1 MMERIFIL
9 LLLIGCIIGMYVCL
23 YIIWHMIKSVIKEN
37 AMLDKIKVHVLE
49 VNDINDTVEELTTE
63 ILSPLHDM
71 ILDGSKKVRITVEIT
86 DV

>member
-1 MMERIFIL
+1 
-9 LLLIGCIIGMYVCL
+9 
-23 YIIWHMIKSVIKEN
+23 MIKSVIKEN